1 MTQQRRKKQKN
12 FLSIYRLYFHKSR
25 HIFTYVIPQMAAICE
40 AVFGTYKKYVRDRKW
55 KKYQAQRVISLS

>member
-1 MTQQRRKKQKN
+1 MTQQRRKKQKI
-12 FLSIYRLYFHKSR
+12 FLSIYRLYFHESR

-40 AVFGTYKKYVRDRKW
+40 VVFGTYKKYVRDRKW